1 MTMVGVYVRAAC
13 ILNVEYFNNSGRNLY
28 VTSCG
33 LLLRKLIYYIFIL
46 LN

>member
-1 MTMVGVYVRAAC
+1 MVGVHVRAAC
-13 ILNVEYFNNSGRNLY
+13 TLNVGYFNNSGRNLC